1 MIRWCLIMRDTVFV
15 PSFGNRP
22 RNLVGREEIISK
34 FEASLQS
41 APGSRERAMLML
53 GQRGSGKTVLLLE
66 FAEIARKQGCI
77 VASPTVVSKEMPT
90 RILEKLRS
98 EGEDYLPGTKAQF
111 SGGSV
116 SAFGFGGGFD
126 LKLEDQ
132 EPKSFAWN
140 LSQICSALNKNGKP
154 VLILIDE
161 VQANQEELRQLIV
174 AYQEMVGEG
183 MDIFMVL
190 AGLPT
195 SISSVLNDHVLTF
208 LNRAVKIHLPP
219 LRTGDI
225 EFYYQKAFTDLNIR
239 LDDVQISAAAKET
252 DGSPYLMQLIGHY
265 IVLSAEERSC
275 VTEAQFSS
283 ALQRAKEDFM
293 NDICGTAL
301 APLSDKDIAFLAA
314 MAMDGETTEIS
325 AVISRLN
332 CTSSLAQTYKR
343 RLIQSGIIRQPRRGA
358 VQFAVPYLR
367 DYLYKNYAE

>member
-1 MIRWCLIMRDTVFV
+1 MRDTVFV

-22 RNLVGREEIISK
+22 RNLVGREEILRG

-66 FAEIARKQGCI
+66 FADIAKKRGCI
-77 VASPTVVSKEMPT
+77 VASPTVVSKEMSA

-98 EGEDYLPGTKAQF
+98 EGEDYLSGTKAQF
-111 SGGSV
+111 AGGSV

-126 LKLEDQ
+126 LKLEEQ
-132 EPKSFAWN
+132 APKSFAWN
-140 LSQICSALNKNGKP
+140 LSNICSELNQNGKP

-174 AYQEMVGEG
+174 SYQEMVGEG
-183 MDIFMVL
+183 MDVFLVL
-190 AGLPT
+190 AGLPAV
-195 SISSVLNDHVLTF
+195 ISSVLNDHVLTF
-208 LNRAVKIHLPP
+208 LNRSVKINLPP
-219 LRTGDI
+219 LRIGDI
-225 EFYYQKAFTDLNIR
+225 AFYYQKAFADLN
-239 LDDVQISAAAKET
+239 LCLQEEQISVAARET

-265 IVLSAEERSC
+265 IVLSADEGSHI
-275 VTEAQFSS
+275 TEHQFSA

-301 APLSDKDIAFLAA
+301 APLSEKDIAFLAA
-314 MAMDGETTEIS
+314 MAVDGDTAEIS
-325 AVISRLN
+325 AIISRLN

-343 RLIQSGIIRQPRRGA
+343 RLIQTGIIRQPRRGT